1 MKTKTNNRA
10 SMINT
15 MVTSALPG
23 ISTAIGAF
31 QMIRDQEPCLT
42 EEAKHHL
49 QLAIDN
55 LESANL
61 FIMKFTCDME
71 PGPEGT
77 AKISKVRD
85 EMAKDVEQFKKEMEA
100 KPKGRK
106 IEVE

>member
-1 MKTKTNNRA
+1 MKTKTNETRA
-10 SMINT
+10 SMINA

-23 ISTAIGAF
+23 ISTAVGAF
-31 QMIRDQEPCLT
+31 QMIRDQETCLT
-42 EEAKHHL
+42 GEAKHHL
-49 QLAIDN
+49 QLAIDH

-61 FIMKFTCDME
+61 FIAKFTCDME

-77 AKISKVRD
+77 AKIEKVRD
-85 EMAKDVEQFKKEMEA
+85 EMAKDVEEFKKEMQ